1 MKFKKI
7 AALCLAAAMV
17 VSMVGCGDKGNT
29 TKDTQAE
36 TKAAEDTKTAD
47 DTKAE
52 DTQAAEEGGLEGS
65 LVIWTLAKDLETM
78 AAKFVEENPGVTIDT
93 TIIEPADYVSKTMTA
108 ILGGDDTID
117 IIVGEPQMLQPMFEA
132 GMFEDLT
139 AMGCDEFAD
148 DMVDYMLEVGQDE
161 DGVQRAISY
170 QICPSGFYYRRDIAQ
185 EVFGYDDP
193 ESVGELFSSYDKILE
208 TAQTLKDAGY
218 AIFAS
223 DGELGYMS
231 GDSAWV
237 IDGELNVDQARYD
250 YMDLCVDLYQGG
262 YTTYAS
268 AWSSPW
274 YAAMAG
280 EVAYLKPDTNVWDAD
295 AVAEASEGADTT
307 EVFAFGLPSW
317 GVLTMRDNYGDTR
330 GSWGICSGPSYG
342 FGGGT
347 WLGISTASHNKD
359 LAWEFIKWVV
369 ADIDTVNWWIKTSE
383 GDIPAYIP
391 ALEAHADDENEVYG
405 GQKLFQFWL
414 EQAEGID
421 YSKVTQYDTAIGDAW
436 SEAINTIK
444 TEAGTKEEAIAT
456 FYDTVASTYPEI
468 TINK

>member
-17 VSMVGCGDKGNT
+17 VSMVGCGSKDNGET
-29 TKDTQAE
+29 TTDAPAGTTAGADE
-36 TKAAEDTKTAD
+36 SDDAEDTTP
-47 DTKAE
+47 AE
-52 DTQAAEEGGLEGS
+52 SALEGT
-65 LVIWTLAKDLETM
+65 LTIWTLAKDLETM
-78 AAKFVEENPGVTIDT
+78 ANKFVEENPGVTVDVT
-93 TIIEPADYVSKTMTA
+93 VIEPADYVTKTMTA
-108 ILGGDDTID
+108 VLGGDDSID
-117 IIVGEPQMLQPMFEA
+117 VIVGEPQMLEPMFEA
-132 GMFEDLT
+132 GMFEDLN
-139 AMGCDEFAD
+139 AMGCDEFTG
-148 DMVDYMLEVGQDE
+148 DMVDYMLEVGQDA

-170 QICPSGFYYRRDIAQ
+170 QICPSGFYYRRDIA
-185 EVFGYDDP
+185 EKVFGYSDP
-193 ESVGELFSSYDKILE
+193 ESVGALFASYDTILE

-237 IDGELNVDQARYD
+237 IDGVLNVDQARYD
-250 YMDLCVDLYQGG
+250 YMDLCVALYQGG
-262 YTTYAS
+262 YTTFAS

-274 YAAMAG
+274 YAAMSG
-280 EVAYLKPDTNVWDAD
+280 PVAYLTPDVNVWDETFD
-295 AVAEASEGADTT
+295 MAEYAESTGAEST

-317 GVLTMRDNYGDTR
+317 GVLTMRDNYGDTK
-330 GSWGICSGPSYG
+330 GQWGICSGPSYG

-347 WLGISTASHNKD
+347 WLGISTLSQNKE

-369 ADIDTVNWWIKTSE
+369 ADIDTINWWIETSE

-391 ALEAHADDENEVYG
+391 ALEAHKDDENEVYG

-421 YSKVTQYDTAIGDAW
+421 YSKVTQYDTAIGNAW
-436 SEAINTIK
+436 GAAISTLK
-444 TEAGTKEEAIAT
+444 TEEGTLDEALAT
-456 FYDTVASTYPEI
+456 FYDTVQSTYPEI
-468 TINK
+468 TINR